1 MCVELRELNGNR
13 AIRVY
18 SLDGGN
24 VMAGQNVLNGDL
36 NVLKQVISDVSEY
49 SANREELDRQNDTLK
64 ELNKNIES
72 IQKNINDE
80 IDNKV
85 KEGIN
90 SVSES
95 FDQSILE
102 EKVKL
107 KDVQGKRDKAKH
119 AGVKDRIQNETAE
132 LRDMN
137 RDMYSQI
144 KAAFKEEGIPK
155 YCSKRWFYALFA
167 TQGIGDV
174 LIYVISLVVLY
185 AAIPGVIYII
195 SLVVLYA
202 AIPGVMYIIPQIPK
216 WVLIVYYFVMITLEL
231 TAVKLIYNRTM
242 VPHSETIAKARMV
255 KYDIETNQKKIKRIE
270 KGIRKDKNEDMY
282 GLSDFDY
289 RINEINDS
297 IRNIEDAKAKAI
309 EQFNATTRTDIIAE
323 IRGRNAGTL
332 EQLKSQV
339 AVCEQE
345 MARLDSLIKNQRAY
359 ISSNYEAYLG
369 REFTNV
375 DRLTELLDMMIEE
388 PYLTISMAIAQYK
401 ARN

>member
-1 MCVELRELNGNR
+1 
-13 AIRVY
+13 
-18 SLDGGN
+18 
-24 VMAGQNVLNGDL
+24 MAGQNVLNGDL
-36 NVLKQVISDVSEY
+36 NVLKQVISDISEY

-64 ELNKNIES
+64 ELNRNIES

-85 KEGIN
+85 KEGVN
-90 SVSES
+90 SVSGS
-95 FDQSILE
+95 FDQSIQE

-137 RDMYSQI
+137 KDMYSQI

-174 LIYVISLVVLY
+174 FIYIVSLVVLY

-195 SLVVLYA
+195 
-202 AIPGVMYIIPQIPK
+202 PQIPK
-216 WVLIVYYFVMITLEL
+216 WVLIAYYFVMITLEL
-231 TAVKLIYNRTM
+231 TAVKFIYNRTM
-242 VPHSETIAKARMV
+242 VTHSETIAKARRV

-345 MARLDSLIKNQRAY
+345 IARLDSLIKNQRAY

>member
-1 MCVELRELNGNR
+1 
-13 AIRVY
+13 
-18 SLDGGN
+18 
-24 VMAGQNVLNGDL
+24 MAGQNVLNGDL

-95 FDQSILE
+95 FDQSIQE

-107 KDVQGKRDKAKH
+107 KDVQSKRDKAKH

-174 LIYVISLVVLY
+174 FI
-185 AAIPGVIYII
+185 
-195 SLVVLYA
+195 
-202 AIPGVMYIIPQIPK
+202 YIIPQIPK

-242 VPHSETIAKARMV
+242 VPHSETIAKARRV

>member
-1 MCVELRELNGNR
+1 MCVELRELHGNR

-107 KDVQGKRDKAKH
+107 KDVQSKRDKAKH

-195 SLVVLYA
+195 
-202 AIPGVMYIIPQIPK
+202 PQIPK
-216 WVLIVYYFVMITLEL
+216 WVLIAYYFVMITLEL
-231 TAVKLIYNRTM
+231 TAVKFIYNRTM
-242 VPHSETIAKARMV
+242 VPHSETIAKARRV

>member
-36 NVLKQVISDVSEY
+36 NVLKQVISDISEY

-64 ELNKNIES
+64 EINRNIES

-85 KEGIN
+85 KEGVN
-90 SVSES
+90 SVSGS
-95 FDQSILE
+95 FDQSIQE

-195 SLVVLYA
+195 
-202 AIPGVMYIIPQIPK
+202 PQIPK
-216 WVLIVYYFVMITLEL
+216 WVLIAYYFVMITLEL
-231 TAVKLIYNRTM
+231 TAVKFIYNRTM
-242 VPHSETIAKARMV
+242 VPHSDTIAKARRV

-345 MARLDSLIKNQRAY
+345 IARLDSLIKNQRAY

>member
-85 KEGIN
+85 KEGVN
-90 SVSES
+90 SVSGS
-95 FDQSILE
+95 FDQSIQE

-195 SLVVLYA
+195 
-202 AIPGVMYIIPQIPK
+202 PQIPK
-216 WVLIVYYFVMITLEL
+216 WVLIAYYFVMITLEL
-231 TAVKLIYNRTM
+231 TAVKFIYNRTM

>member
-1 MCVELRELNGNR
+1 MCVELRELHGNR

-102 EKVKL
+102 ERVKL
-107 KDVQGKRDKAKH
+107 KDVQSKRDKAKH

-174 LIYVISLVVLY
+174 F
-185 AAIPGVIYII
+185 IYII

-242 VPHSETIAKARMV
+242 VPHSETIAKARRV

>member
-36 NVLKQVISDVSEY
+36 NVLKQVISDISEY

-85 KEGIN
+85 KEGVN
-90 SVSES
+90 SVSGS
-95 FDQSILE
+95 FDQSIQE

-195 SLVVLYA
+195 
-202 AIPGVMYIIPQIPK
+202 PQIPK
-216 WVLIVYYFVMITLEL
+216 WVLIAYYFVMITLEL
-231 TAVKLIYNRTM
+231 TAVKFIYNRTM

-297 IRNIEDAKAKAI
+297 IRNIEDAKAKAV
-309 EQFNATTRTDIIAE
+309 EQFNATTRTDIIDE

-345 MARLDSLIKNQRAY
+345 IARLDSLIKNQRAY

>member
-1 MCVELRELNGNR
+1 
-13 AIRVY
+13 
-18 SLDGGN
+18 
-24 VMAGQNVLNGDL
+24 
-36 NVLKQVISDVSEY
+36 
-49 SANREELDRQNDTLK
+49 
-64 ELNKNIES
+64 
-72 IQKNINDE
+72 
-80 IDNKV
+80 
-85 KEGIN
+85 
-90 SVSES
+90 
-95 FDQSILE
+95 
-102 EKVKL
+102 
-107 KDVQGKRDKAKH
+107 
-119 AGVKDRIQNETAE
+119 
-132 LRDMN
+132 
-137 RDMYSQI
+137 
-144 KAAFKEEGIPK
+144 
-155 YCSKRWFYALFA
+155 
-167 TQGIGDV
+167 
-174 LIYVISLVVLY
+174 
-185 AAIPGVIYII
+185 
-195 SLVVLYA
+195 
-202 AIPGVMYIIPQIPK
+202 
-216 WVLIVYYFVMITLEL
+216 MITLEL
-231 TAVKLIYNRTM
+231 TAVKIIYNRTM
-242 VPHSETIAKARMV
+242 VPHSETIAKARRV

-345 MARLDSLIKNQRAY
+345 IARLDSLIKNQRAY

>member
-1 MCVELRELNGNR
+1 MCVDLWELHGNR

-107 KDVQGKRDKAKH
+107 KDVQSKRDKAKH

-195 SLVVLYA
+195 
-202 AIPGVMYIIPQIPK
+202 PQIPK
-216 WVLIVYYFVMITLEL
+216 WVLIAYYFVMITLEL
-231 TAVKLIYNRTM
+231 TAVKFIYNRTM
-242 VPHSETIAKARMV
+242 VPHSETIAKARRV

-309 EQFNATTRTDIIAE
+309 EQFNATTRTDIIDE

-345 MARLDSLIKNQRAY
+345 IARLDSLIKNQRAY

>member
-90 SVSES
+90 SVGES

-107 KDVQGKRDKAKH
+107 KDVQSKRDKAKH

-155 YCSKRWFYALFA
+155 YCSRGGFTPCLLPRGLGMYSYILFLWLCCML
-167 TQGIGDV
+167 Q
-174 LIYVISLVVLY
+174 
-185 AAIPGVIYII
+185 
-195 SLVVLYA
+195 
-202 AIPGVMYIIPQIPK
+202 
-216 WVLIVYYFVMITLEL
+216 FLE
-231 TAVKLIYNRTM
+231 
-242 VPHSETIAKARMV
+242 
-255 KYDIETNQKKIKRIE
+255 
-270 KGIRKDKNEDMY
+270 
-282 GLSDFDY
+282 
-289 RINEINDS
+289 
-297 IRNIEDAKAKAI
+297 
-309 EQFNATTRTDIIAE
+309 
-323 IRGRNAGTL
+323 
-332 EQLKSQV
+332 
-339 AVCEQE
+339 
-345 MARLDSLIKNQRAY
+345 
-359 ISSNYEAYLG
+359 
-369 REFTNV
+369 
-375 DRLTELLDMMIEE
+375 
-388 PYLTISMAIAQYK
+388 
-401 ARN
+401 